1 MVISHLMLSPISP
14 TKKEA
19 CFQFIPLSLSLSL
32 SLFSSCFSGR
42 GDSETVHF
50 AWGLVS
56 RDPQVS
62 QPTHLTPTCKII
74 YSDFG
79 VRGVGWETFG
89 SLETSKK
96 GKGI

>member
-1 MVISHLMLSPISP
+1 MLSPLSP
-14 TKKEA
+14 EIKHV
-19 CFQFIPLSLSLSL
+19 FNLSLSLSL
-32 SLFSSCFSGR
+32 SPSLSFSGR
-42 GDSETVHF
+42 GDSETVHL
-50 AWGLVS
+50 ALGLVS

-62 QPTHLTPTCKII
+62 QPTHLTPTCKHM
-74 YSDFG
+74 YSYFG

>member
-1 MVISHLMLSPISP
+1 MLSPMGP
-14 TKKEA
+14 KNNV
-19 CFQFIPLSLSLSL
+19 FNLSL
-32 SLFSSCFSGR
+32 SLFLFVSGR
-42 GDSETVHF
+42 GDSETVHV

-56 RDPQVS
+56 GDPQVS

-74 YSDFG
+74 FSDFG

>member
-1 MVISHLMLSPISP
+1 MVTSHKMRSPISP
-14 TKKEA
+14 KRKHV
-19 CFQFIPLSLSLSL
+19 FNFSLSLSL
-32 SLFSSCFSGR
+32 SLFFFFYGR

-50 AWGLVS
+50 AWGMVW

-62 QPTHLTPTCKII
+62 QPTHLTPTCTII